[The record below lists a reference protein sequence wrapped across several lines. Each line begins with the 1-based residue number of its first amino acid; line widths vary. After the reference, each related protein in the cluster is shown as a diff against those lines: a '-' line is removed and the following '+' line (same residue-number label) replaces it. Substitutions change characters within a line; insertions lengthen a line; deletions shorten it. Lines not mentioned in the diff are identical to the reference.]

1 MTASKPAA
9 DLGALGLLRR
19 IASEHARRHLGAYL
33 AAAVL
38 LGVGAAATAVSAW
51 LLKPILNHMFDG
63 ASFKELRAMSWAVA
77 GLFTLRGLATFGSMA
92 LLSRTGNRIVAAIQ
106 RQLFDALLLQ
116 DMRFFHERHS
126 ADFMTRLSVAANG
139 MRDAL
144 QVAITSISRDALTA
158 LGLILVMVTQDPV
171 LAAIA
176 LTTLPVGM
184 ALLGR
189 LIRRIRRFARRSFD
203 GSARIA
209 EILQETVLGARIVKS
224 FNLESVMRARMASAV
239 REVERSANRVAMGSA
254 ISSPVTD
261 ALAGISVGAV
271 IFYGSW
277 RVTIHHA
284 DPGSFFAFVA
294 ALLLAYE
301 PLKRL
306 ARLNLDIQN
315 GLVGARMIYEIL
327 DRAPAE
333 AQANDAPAIAI
344 EGGCV
349 RFEGVRFGY
358 RSDEPVLKGVDFVA
372 EPGATTALVGPSGG
386 GKSTM
391 IGLIQRFYA
400 PDAGRVLIDEQDIAG
415 VDVQTLRGA
424 IAFVS
429 QDVFLF
435 RGSIRDNIALGRADA
450 SEDEIVAA
458 AGKAHAHEFIEG
470 FANGYYT
477 NVGEQGAQLSGG
489 QRARIAIARAILK
502 DAPILLLDEP
512 TAALDSESEREI
524 QKALDALR
532 TGRTT
537 LVVAHRLQTI
547 INADRICVIDGGRV
561 AESGVHAELIARA
574 GVYRDFFSM
583 QFGDGASRAP
593 PDNLIVFPTRSE
605 A

>member
-51 LLKPILNHMFDG
+51 LLKPILNHMFGG
-63 ASFKELRAMSWAVA
+63 ASFTELRAMSWAVA

-224 FNLESVMRARMASAV
+224 FSLESVMRARMASA
-239 REVERSANRVAMGSA
+239 ATNAKN
-254 ISSPVTD
+254 
-261 ALAGISVGAV
+261 
-271 IFYGSW
+271 
-277 RVTIHHA
+277 
-284 DPGSFFAFVA
+284 DPGSA
-294 ALLLAYE
+294 
-301 PLKRL
+301 
-306 ARLNLDIQN
+306 
-315 GLVGARMIYEIL
+315 
-327 DRAPAE
+327 
-333 AQANDAPAIAI
+333 
-344 EGGCV
+344 
-349 RFEGVRFGY
+349 
-358 RSDEPVLKGVDFVA
+358 
-372 EPGATTALVGPSGG
+372 
-386 GKSTM
+386 
-391 IGLIQRFYA
+391 
-400 PDAGRVLIDEQDIAG
+400 
-415 VDVQTLRGA
+415 
-424 IAFVS
+424 
-429 QDVFLF
+429 
-435 RGSIRDNIALGRADA
+435 
-450 SEDEIVAA
+450 
-458 AGKAHAHEFIEG
+458 
-470 FANGYYT
+470 
-477 NVGEQGAQLSGG
+477 
-489 QRARIAIARAILK
+489 
-502 DAPILLLDEP
+502 
-512 TAALDSESEREI
+512 
-524 QKALDALR
+524 
-532 TGRTT
+532 
-537 LVVAHRLQTI
+537 
-547 INADRICVIDGGRV
+547 
-561 AESGVHAELIARA
+561 
-574 GVYRDFFSM
+574 
-583 QFGDGASRAP
+583 
-593 PDNLIVFPTRSE
+593 
-605 A
+605 